1 MSDYRAS
8 IDIPQPREDVFA
20 YLSDFSTTS
29 EWDLGVVE
37 AKRLNGQ
44 AVGEG
49 TEFSTRGE
57 RCRRQGPVRY
67 KHGPSADGDFPSVS
81 PNIDLQLQEVY
92 RRRGSVPGDPLSGD
106 DPALG
111 ENLTNERKR
120 EIMRR
125 VQMHRHGIVPLRAER
140 SHAIRHRP
148 DDEPKLLK

>member
-49 TEFSTRGE
+49 TEFSTRGG
-57 RCRRQGPVRY
+57 RCRRQGRFGTSTARQPMVISR
-67 KHGPSADGDFPSVS
+67 P
-81 PNIDLQLQEVY
+81 Y
-92 RRRGSVPGDPLSGD
+92 RRTSTS
-106 DPALG
+106 
-111 ENLTNERKR
+111 NSKR
-120 EIMRR
+120 SIGGAAACQ
-125 VQMHRHGIVPLRAER
+125 VIP
-140 SHAIRHRP
+140 
-148 DDEPKLLK
+148 